1 MKYSLFFPRKGDANM
16 WWIIIGAVIALVVMI
31 VLLVFFTGRSATLES
46 GILDCAGK
54 GGVCV
59 SDDQSCVREEG
70 SEEPGTISRA
80 FQCSSEQ
87 KADGKTVCCFGAD
100 KNNP

>member
-1 MKYSLFFPRKGDANM
+1 MKSSLFFPRKGDANM

-54 GGVCV
+54 GGDCINLG
-59 SDDQSCVREEG
+59 DTCTREDG
-70 SEEPGTISRA
+70 TPGTISRA
-80 FQCSSEQ
+80 FQCSAEEKLS
-87 KADGKTVCCFGAD
+87 GKTVCCF
-100 KNNP
+100 N